1 MRQHILYVMT
11 PSRHQDICGA
21 LDRIKATR
29 LPEEGPLLV
38 TYELDHRLLKG
49 VSLRVSLLSQLDG
62 VSPVLRQFP
71 IDLLIYDERGTD
83 GIEAREA
90 VQHIAHDV
98 EQLAQ
103 LWGPDFQFPL
113 SRIVAILNDT
123 PDSDARIF
131 GLGRMNVR
139 DVLVSPK
146 NTALV
151 LRWLREVLYAG
162 ILRENK
168 VGLALS
174 GGAIEGL
181 LYQAGCTLALKHAFT
196 GRSIY
201 SADVISGIS
210 SGSIVGSFIAQQIEV
225 EDLIRGVLDMPSRYP
240 PFKLSTIFDLAGVD
254 IMKRLFST
262 SLRMRKLRPKQWIE
276 STLETIP
283 TGFFKGEKLEA
294 YFQNLFHEHG
304 YGDQFDQLKTRLFVG
319 VTDQDNFDHITCG
332 QAPHDKMP
340 ISSAVRASC
349 ALPPLFTP
357 KSIEDRLYIDGQVT
371 RSCNLESVVDE
382 GARLVFV
389 IDPMKPYRS
398 TIAGTS
404 DIKGGY
410 YGMLQMIK
418 ALVSSRFETSLRAVS
433 EKYPD
438 VDFIVFQPDE
448 ECARMMSGSPLRARL
463 RTEVIEV
470 SYQSTLRR
478 LRERHK
484 VYSSKAGRYG
494 FILKSVEELRK
505 LENSYFDL
513 IAGFEPQ

>member
-1 MRQHILYVMT
+1 M
-11 PSRHQDICGA
+11 
-21 LDRIKATR
+21 
-29 LPEEGPLLV
+29 
-38 TYELDHRLLKG
+38 
-49 VSLRVSLLSQLDG
+49 
-62 VSPVLRQFP
+62 
-71 IDLLIYDERGTD
+71 
-83 GIEAREA
+83 
-90 VQHIAHDV
+90 
-98 EQLAQ
+98 
-103 LWGPDFQFPL
+103 
-113 SRIVAILNDT
+113 
-123 PDSDARIF
+123 
-131 GLGRMNVR
+131 
-139 DVLVSPK
+139 
-146 NTALV
+146 
-151 LRWLREVLYAG
+151 
-162 ILRENK
+162 
-168 VGLALS
+168 
-174 GGAIEGL
+174 
-181 LYQAGCTLALKHAFT
+181 LALKHAFT

-254 IMKRLFST
+254 IAKRLFST
-262 SLRMRKLRPKQWIE
+262 SLRMRKLRPKQWLE
-276 STLETIP
+276 STLESIP
-283 TGFFKGEKLEA
+283 TGFFKGDKLEQ
-294 YFQNLFHEHG
+294 YFHDLFEEHG
-304 YGDQFDQLKTRLFVG
+304 FGDQFQQLKTKLYVG

-332 QAPHDKMP
+332 EAPHDRMP
-340 ISSAVRASC
+340 ISAAVRASC

-357 KSIEDRLYIDGQVT
+357 KSIEDRMYIDGQVT

-418 ALVSSRFETSLRAVS
+418 ALVSSRFDTSLRAVS

-484 VYSSKAGRYG
+484 VYSSKSGRYG
-494 FILKSVEELRK
+494 FSLKSIEELRK

-513 IAGFEPQ
+513 IAGFDPQV